1 MLLENYIFS
10 IYKVSIIE
18 KTKKLVIDNRLILQ
32 F

>member
-1 MLLENYIFS
+1 MLLENYTFI